1 MGRGRR
7 KKDGGGGGST
17 NAMELCGGA
26 FHPSIHDARSRF
38 EGEPDGDRRGGNRV
52 SPMEEK
58 RAALQL
64 GPASC

>member
-38 EGEPDGDRRGGNRV
+38 EGEPARWRQEGRQPGEPDGGEEGG
-52 SPMEEK
+52 
-58 RAALQL
+58 AAE
-64 GPASC
+64 GE